1 MLLYVSVYAPLFYS
15 EIFMDSTLY
24 EENRLKMAHRAKSFG
39 FAALMCS
46 VILFSIPYI
55 AIGLGFLALLFG
67 ALSKGYKPKVDRDA
81 KFGMTFAAIAIAIGI
96 GVISS
101 SFYKLATDAEYR
113 GLVSEALDGIYG
125 ETYEEMYGENP
136 SDILDEWFGGDSTN
150 VDL

>member
-1 MLLYVSVYAPLFYS
+1 MN
-15 EIFMDSTLY
+15 STLY

-46 VILFSIPYI
+46 AILFSVPYV

-67 ALSKGYKPKVDRDA
+67 FLSKGYKLKIDRDA
-81 KFGMTFAAIAIAIGI
+81 KFGMTLAAIAIAIGI
-96 GVISS
+96 GAIGS

-113 GLVSEALDGIYG
+113 GLVIETLDGLYG
-125 ETYEEMYGENP
+125 ETYEEMYGEKP
-136 SDILDEWFGGDSTN
+136 SDILNEWFGGDSTN